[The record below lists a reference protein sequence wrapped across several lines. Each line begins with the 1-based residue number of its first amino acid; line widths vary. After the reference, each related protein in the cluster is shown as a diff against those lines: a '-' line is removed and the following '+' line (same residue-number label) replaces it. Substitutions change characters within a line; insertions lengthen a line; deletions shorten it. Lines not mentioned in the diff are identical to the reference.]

1 MGNIDIFANISNIT
15 ITLLSLL
22 VLTVTLLIVRQGKL
36 PIKTGL
42 TCIYLGLVFELI
54 SVYAEHQINIEYM
67 HGRSIELLTF
77 IALCLIFAS
86 MMSFVVG
93 ALQILIN
100 KFNIPIITIGLVV
113 IGALGVASSGYFVF
127 IYPDS
132 NIISNMKQIFSIA
145 GFAIVSIALWAQ
157 LHNRHAIGYLG
168 AIIAFT
174 VVTVIA
180 ILRMFFDASSWE
192 LINNWYLSPLVY
204 NVLAVSFASINADFL
219 AQRLD
224 SYRQD
229 IVKYNRRIEEIIKSS
244 PFPILI
250 CRLSDD
256 KIILANDNAIRL
268 FGIDINEL
276 DHYRFRDFFAD
287 AENRQLLNERLENE
301 KDVQD
306 FEILVKTYDGDS
318 PFWLLTSATTI
329 DYNYD
334 VVLYAAFQ
342 DITSRKNR
350 EVLLKNQATRD
361 PLTSLY
367 NRRYFEEEVRKRI
380 NQARKNNGMY
390 CILMTDVD
398 LFKRVNDTYGHKTGD
413 KVLMELAAACERAL
427 RDRDIVARYG
437 GEEFVIYLD
446 DVDAENARVVA
457 ERLRETIAE
466 LSVPSD
472 DGRIVKFTISIGISS
487 AAVSDNIDTLIK
499 TADEALYRA
508 KQNGRNR
515 VEIFYPSDM
524 KNFKPDEEP
533 HKDESA
539 NRHPIFEKEE
549 NTEVSLLDGITGSHI
564 AEQQTQIE
572 EKTSI
577 SPVVSSPRKPEG
589 K

>member
-100 KFNIPIITIGLVV
+100 KFNIPIITVGLVV
-113 IGALGVASSGYFVF
+113 ITILGVASSGYFVF

-244 PFPILI
+244 PFPILN

-256 KIILANDNAIRL
+256 KIKANHLIYAHIYEDPQAKSLFLEDWILPEEIQAGSLERSI
-268 FGIDINEL
+268 FQEL
-276 DHYRFRDFFAD
+276 YS
-287 AENRQLLNERLENE
+287 LNPTMKLS
-301 KDVQD
+301 KSDPT
-306 FEILVKTYDGDS
+306 TYDNS
-318 PFWLLTSATTI
+318 STLAS
-329 DYNYD
+329 N
-334 VVLYAAFQ
+334 
-342 DITSRKNR
+342 
-350 EVLLKNQATRD
+350 LLKNKQR
-361 PLTSLY
+361 PLY
-367 NRRYFEEEVRKRI
+367 
-380 NQARKNNGMY
+380 
-390 CILMTDVD
+390 
-398 LFKRVNDTYGHKTGD
+398 
-413 KVLMELAAACERAL
+413 
-427 RDRDIVARYG
+427 
-437 GEEFVIYLD
+437 VI
-446 DVDAENARVVA
+446 
-457 ERLRETIAE
+457 
-466 LSVPSD
+466 
-472 DGRIVKFTISIGISS
+472 K
-487 AAVSDNIDTLIK
+487 
-499 TADEALYRA
+499 
-508 KQNGRNR
+508 
-515 VEIFYPSDM
+515 
-524 KNFKPDEEP
+524 
-533 HKDESA
+533 
-539 NRHPIFEKEE
+539 
-549 NTEVSLLDGITGSHI
+549 
-564 AEQQTQIE
+564 
-572 EKTSI
+572 
-577 SPVVSSPRKPEG
+577 
-589 K
+589 

>member
-1 MGNIDIFANISNIT
+1 
-15 ITLLSLL
+15 
-22 VLTVTLLIVRQGKL
+22 
-36 PIKTGL
+36 
-42 TCIYLGLVFELI
+42 
-54 SVYAEHQINIEYM
+54 
-67 HGRSIELLTF
+67 
-77 IALCLIFAS
+77 
-86 MMSFVVG
+86 
-93 ALQILIN
+93 
-100 KFNIPIITIGLVV
+100 
-113 IGALGVASSGYFVF
+113 
-127 IYPDS
+127 
-132 NIISNMKQIFSIA
+132 MKQIFSIA

-577 SPVVSSPRKPEG
+577 SPVVSSPRKPED

>member
-100 KFNIPIITIGLVV
+100 KFNIPIITVGLVV
-113 IGALGVASSGYFVF
+113 ITILGVASSGYFVF

-577 SPVVSSPRKPEG
+577 SPVVSSPRKPED

>member
-100 KFNIPIITIGLVV
+100 KFNIPIITVGLVV
-113 IGALGVASSGYFVF
+113 ITILGVASSGYFVF

-224 SYRQD
+224 SCKQD

-446 DVDAENARVVA
+446 EVDAENARVVA

-577 SPVVSSPRKPEG
+577 SPVVSSPRKPED

>member
-100 KFNIPIITIGLVV
+100 KFNIPIITVGLVV
-113 IGALGVASSGYFVF
+113 ITILGVASSGYFVF

-180 ILRMFFDASSWE
+180 ILRMFFDTSSWE

-577 SPVVSSPRKPEG
+577 SPVVSSPRKPED

>member
-100 KFNIPIITIGLVV
+100 KFNIPIITVGLVV
-113 IGALGVASSGYFVF
+113 ITILGVASSGYFVF

-367 NRRYFEEEVRKRI
+367 NRRYFEEEVRKKI

-549 NTEVSLLDGITGSHI
+549 NAEVSLLDGITGSHI

-577 SPVVSSPRKPEG
+577 SPVVSSPRKPED